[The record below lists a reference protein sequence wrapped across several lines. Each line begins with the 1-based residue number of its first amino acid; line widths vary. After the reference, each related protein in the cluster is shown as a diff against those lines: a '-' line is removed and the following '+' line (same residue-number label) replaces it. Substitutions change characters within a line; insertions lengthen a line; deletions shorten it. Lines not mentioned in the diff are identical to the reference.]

1 MKAGFV
7 PLALVSAV
15 LALSGC
21 SSTGSGGTPLIPDK
35 AIQLTAGTAVS
46 MSTLAAAAA
55 LSTLQ
60 ADDPYLTADL
70 DQAGVDPTAGWAAE
84 AASDLV

>member
-46 MSTLAAAAA
+46 MSTLVAAAA
-55 LSTLQ
+55 LGAVAYVVYDPLAPNWEIEESRLNDST
-60 ADDPYLTADL
+60 YRF
-70 DQAGVDPTAGWAAE
+70 
-84 AASDLV
+84 S